1 VPHKKKRPYKR
12 LVEAGVAT
20 RFQKGVSGLLLKK
33 GVKKATEE
41 FLKLSL
47 DYVCPEEWKVN
58 GLEIFRGQRIT
69 FSQILTFRML
79 YSATTGTR
87 NPGLKDLQEI
97 LNRVLGREPTVIK
110 HGEAPPDDEF
120 EGMTGEELIQLA
132 LKISDSIQAKQ
143 KKLLPAPK
151 ETDAKEK
158 EKPAAADP
166 GTHAG
171 IK

>member
-1 VPHKKKRPYKR
+1 MPKKKSKKRAYKA
-12 LVEAGVAT
+12 LVEAGEAT

-33 GVKKATEE
+33 GVKKAVEE

-47 DYVCPEEWKVN
+47 DYSCPDNWLVN
-58 GLEIFRGQRIT
+58 GLEPLRGKKMT
-69 FSQILTFRML
+69 FGQVITFRML

-97 LNRVLGREPTVIK
+97 LNRVLGREPSVIK

-120 EGMTGEELIQLA
+120 EGLSGEELIQLA
-132 LKISDSIQAKQ
+132 LKINDSIQAKQ

-158 EKPAAADP
+158 EKPATAPDP
-166 GTHAG
+166 GA
-171 IK
+171 K